1 MFLSYKH
8 LKLKFRVFLEKIS
21 SMVSDTDIFWTTP
34 NATSFPG
41 SLILPPGA
49 PGGKMRDPGNEVVPN
64 ELSIGSFGHYF
75 PGYSLFSLC
84 ASCQSAL

>member
-21 SMVSDTDIFWTTP
+21 SMVRDTDIFWTTS
-34 NATSFPG
+34 NAKFPG
-41 SLILPPGA
+41 SLILPPG
-49 PGGKMRDPGNEVVPN
+49 GKMRDLGNEVVPN